1 MATKPVEQNVS
12 YNDTLNAKWTVNTG
26 DDGAPITSVG
36 PKTSVQVVGTFGG
49 STVAI
54 QGSNDGT
61 NWITLDDEAAPAS
74 PCSFTAAGFKG
85 VLQFAKYIKPVVT
98 GGSAS
103 GLIINIIN
111 K

>member
-1 MATKPVEQNVS
+1 MATKPVKQNVS
-12 YNDTLNAKWTVNTG
+12 YNDTLNAEWTVNTG
-26 DDGAPITSVG
+26 DDGAAVTSVG
-36 PKTSVQVVGTFGG
+36 PKTSVQVTGTLGG

-61 NWITLDDEAAPAS
+61 NWITLNDEAAPAS
-74 PCSFTAAGFKG
+74 PCSFTSAGFKG

-98 GGSAS
+98 GGTAT
-103 GLIINIIN
+103 GLVVSLIN

>member
-12 YNDTLNAKWTVNTG
+12 YNDTLNAKWTVNAG

-36 PKTSVQVVGTFGG
+36 PKTSVQVVGALSG

-61 NWITLDDEAAPAS
+61 NWITLNDEATPAS
-74 PCSFTAAGFKG
+74 ACSFTSAGFKG

-98 GGSAS
+98 GGTAT
-103 GLIINIIN
+103 GLVVSLIN

>member
-1 MATKPVEQNVS
+1 MATRPVEQNVS

-36 PKTSVQVVGTFGG
+36 PKTSIQVTGTFGG

-54 QGSNDGT
+54 QGSNDGV
-61 NWITLDDEAAPAS
+61 NWVTLNDEANAGT
-74 PCSFTAAGFKG
+74 PCSFTSSGFKG

-98 GGSAS
+98 GGTAS
-103 GLIINIIN
+103 GLIVNLIN

>member
-1 MATKPVEQNVS
+1 MATKPVKQNVS
-12 YNDTLNAKWTVNTG
+12 YNDTLNAEWTVNTG

-36 PKTSVQVVGTFGG
+36 PKTSVQVVGTLGG

-61 NWITLDDEAAPAS
+61 NWVTLNDEAAPAS
-74 PCSFTAAGFKG
+74 PCSFTASGVKG
-85 VLQFAKYIKPVVT
+85 VLQFTKYIKPVVT
-98 GGSAS
+98 GGTAT
-103 GLIINIIN
+103 GLVVSLIN

>member
-36 PKTSVQVVGTFGG
+36 PKTSVQVVGTLGG

-61 NWITLDDEAAPAS
+61 NWITLNDEAVPAS
-74 PCSFTAAGFKG
+74 PCSFTSAGVKG
-85 VLQFAKYIKPVVT
+85 VLQFTKYIKPVVT
-98 GGSAS
+98 GGTAT
-103 GLIINIIN
+103 GLVVSLIN